1 MASGDENGL
10 RREWD
15 TQWGDNVYRDPPFPC
30 AGRTPWVSLHEAVPR
45 DQNKTGAWANRGI
58 VIRSWKARLGGKLA
72 PPFMAERGLTDQSN
86 HSSTLDIVPPPG
98 VTRLEPGD
106 FVEATIEHIIM
117 PQFVDDY
124 YGPSNPL
131 REALKSDANTWR
143 MIFREAKQNDRN
155 VDVNRGSLNRL
166 YPDVRVSVEND
177 VAEFALSGGNGY
189 VPVTFTRLSSHSGYR
204 MEIDGRVVD
213 QSVHGNDFWQT
224 DFDSQSDRWSQ
235 TYNVLITDAEIH
247 RIRLTK

>member
-1 MASGDENGL
+1 MEC
-10 RREWD
+10 
-15 TQWGDNVYRDPPFPC
+15 T
-30 AGRTPWVSLHEAVPR
+30 GRHPWVSLHEAVPAQEQR
-45 DQNKTGAWANRGI
+45 TGAWANRGI
-58 VIRSWKARLGGKLA
+58 VIRSWKARLGGKRIALDGRTR
-72 PPFMAERGLTDQSN
+72 PHRSIQPF
-86 HSSTLDIVPPPG
+86 STLDILPPPG

-106 FVEATIEHIIM
+106 FVEATIEHIVM
-117 PQFVDDY
+117 PQFAEDY

-131 REALKSDANTWR
+131 REALKSDADTWR

-189 VPVTFTRLSSHSGYR
+189 VPVTFTGLSSHSGYR